1 MGFLIEF
8 LGEFILEVYLELM
21 MLIVPEKN
29 LTKRQIFIAKLIAV
43 FVILLVIFLL
53 IFGCVLIFENNNLLG
68 IIPFSLSIIIS
79 IVQIVFGI
87 ILAFIV
93 YSKPKK

>member
-29 LTKRQIFIAKLIAV
+29 LTKRQIFIAKLLAV

-87 ILAFIV
+87 IL
-93 YSKPKK
+93 YKKNH

>member
-29 LTKRQIFIAKLIAV
+29 LTKRQVFIAKLLAV

-87 ILAFIV
+87 IL
-93 YSKPKK
+93 YKKNH